1 MSDLLVVD
9 AVYQLIT
16 EFMNI
21 TEIKIGC
28 CDRNLILDA
37 EILFKSSM
45 LNTSFFILFSE
56 SRWNACSSASS
67 YSCRKA
73 IQKWARK
80 RRGRISNRKV
90 SCFFAWIRDTIAK
103 VYKGLKCI
111 HMKVKEHY
119 KIALFGHV
127 AELCSW
133 KIWRWRWG
141 FECISLLIFFLSAT
155 LKKP

>member
-21 TEIKIGC
+21 TDIKIGL

-37 EILFKSSM
+37 EILFKSSI

-90 SCFFAWIRDTIAK
+90 SCFFFLHESVILLKSYIRAWNIFIWKWKNIIR
-103 VYKGLKCI
+103 L
-111 HMKVKEHY
+111 
-119 KIALFGHV
+119 
-127 AELCSW
+127 LCLVMW
-133 KIWRWRWG
+133 LNYVLEKY
-141 FECISLLIFFLSAT
+141 EDEDEVQNAYLY
-155 LKKP
+155 

>member
-21 TEIKIGC
+21 TDIKIGL

-37 EILFKSSM
+37 EILFKSSI

-90 SCFFAWIRDTIAK
+90 SCFFFLHESVILLKSYIRAWSIFIWKWKNIIR
-103 VYKGLKCI
+103 L
-111 HMKVKEHY
+111 
-119 KIALFGHV
+119 
-127 AELCSW
+127 LCLVMW
-133 KIWRWRWG
+133 LNYVLEKY
-141 FECISLLIFFLSAT
+141 EDEDEVQNAYLY
-155 LKKP
+155 